1 MVFPFPHNPLYIVKG
16 FARNVGNDW
25 TIAWEKFTWITVTE
39 AVKAKDKSRQVK
51 LKFNTREGIIL
62 PAGNGITYM
71 AGAAVKLDDSFGD
84 GKTQAGSFSPKR
96 VSILTA
102 KARLWLGRSS
112 ASGTPPRSHLETA
125 WQVTPTKL
133 PSCSWVI
140 PFVVRYFLIC
150 FPISHIA
157 SAPRFILVYGYRNKI
172 PILCKY
178 L

>member
-1 MVFPFPHNPLYIVKG
+1 MKASIF
-16 FARNVGNDW
+16 
-25 TIAWEKFTWITVTE
+25 ITAAEYSATVYYLW
-39 AVKAKDKSRQVK
+39 KIK
-51 LKFNTREGIIL
+51 LKFHTRFGI
-62 PAGNGITYM
+62 AHM
-71 AGAAVKLDDSFGD
+71 AGAAMQFNDCLGD
-84 GKTQAGSFSPKR
+84 GKTQSGSFSPKR
-96 VSILTA
+96 VSILTS

-157 SAPRFILVYGYRNKI
+157 SAPRFNLVYGYRNKI